1 MMTRTND
8 GVVETLVMK
17 TAAAREKAT
26 VAREKAM
33 TIMRT
38 ANERVTTTTIG
49 KRR

>member
-17 TAAAREKAT
+17 TA

-33 TIMRT
+33 TMMTT
-38 ANERVTTTTIG
+38 ANERATTTTIG